1 MPTRSAFVALVSV
14 AFALVAS
21 TACAET
27 VLITGANAGI
37 GLEFTKQYAARG
49 ATVIAT
55 HRRDR
60 IPDTLAAVVAEHPNV
75 RVERMDISVRAEI
88 DALAAKLAGV
98 PIDILINNA
107 AIWTIGD
114 RNDPHDRAAQAFG
127 TLDYDQFELFMR
139 TNVAGP
145 LRVSEAFIEN
155 VKAGKEKKIIT
166 ISSMGGANSRRPRQ
180 PDQLFWYRSSKAALN
195 SVMRSLTTELED
207 DGITVLLF
215 HPGGVRTERL
225 AALGS
230 SATLAPEESIGDMIA
245 VIDKI
250 TIADTGRFLSHDGKD
265 MPW

>member
-1 MPTRSAFVALVSV
+1 MRTRSAFVVLVSV
-14 AFALVAS
+14 ALALLGHA
-21 TACAET
+21 ARAEA
-27 VLITGANAGI
+27 VLITGANAGL

-60 IPDTLAAVVAEHPNV
+60 IPDTLAAVVAEYPNV

-88 DALAAKLAGV
+88 DALAAKLADV

-114 RNDPHDRAAQAFG
+114 RNDPQDRAAQAFG

-145 LRVSEAFIEN
+145 IRVAEAFIEH
-155 VKAGKEKKIIT
+155 VKAG
-166 ISSMGGANSRRPRQ
+166 R
-180 PDQLFWYRSSKAALN
+180 
-195 SVMRSLTTELED
+195 TTELED
-207 DGITVLLF
+207 DGVTVLLF

-230 SATLAPEESIGDMIA
+230 RSTLAPEESIGDMIA

-250 TIADTGRFLSHDGKD
+250 TMADTGRFLSHDGQE

>member
-1 MPTRSAFVALVSV
+1 MQARSAIVVLLGV
-14 AFALVAS
+14 AFALLANS
-21 TACAET
+21 ARAET

-60 IPDTLAAVVAEHPNV
+60 IPETLAAVVAEHPNV
-75 RVERMDISVRAEI
+75 RVERMDISERAEI

-114 RNDPHDRAAQAFG
+114 RNDPQDRAAQAFG

-145 LRVSEAFIEN
+145 LRVSEAFIEQ
-155 VKAGKEKKIIT
+155 VKAGREKKIIT
-166 ISSMGGANSRRPRQ
+166 ISSMGGANSRRARQ
-180 PDQLFWYRSSKAALN
+180 PDQLFWYRASKAALN

-207 DGITVLLF
+207 DGVTVLLF

-230 SATLAPEESIGDMIA
+230 SSTLAPEESIGDMIA
-245 VIDKI
+245 VIDRI
-250 TIADTGRFLSHDGKD
+250 TIADTGRFLSHEGEE

>member
-1 MPTRSAFVALVSV
+1 MLTRSAFVVLLSV
-14 AFALVAS
+14 AFALLGNA
-21 TACAET
+21 AWAET

-49 ATVIAT
+49 GTVIAT

-60 IPDTLAAVVAEHPNV
+60 IPDTLAGVVAEHPNV
-75 RVERMDISVRAEI
+75 RVERMDVSVRAEI
-88 DALAAKLAGV
+88 DALAAKLADV

-114 RNDPHDRAAQAFG
+114 RNDPQDRAAQAFG

-145 LRVSEAFIEN
+145 IRVAEAFIEQ
-155 VKAGKEKKIIT
+155 VKAGREKKIIT
-166 ISSMGGANSRRPRQ
+166 ISSMGGANSRRARQ
-180 PDQLFWYRSSKAALN
+180 PDQLFWYRASKAALN

-207 DGITVLLF
+207 DGVTVLLF

-230 SATLAPEESIGDMIA
+230 SSTLAPEESIGNMIA
-245 VIDKI
+245 VIDRL
-250 TIADTGRFLSHDGKD
+250 TIADTGRFLSHDGEE